1 MPKSDADA
9 MPAPA
14 VPVRVVRAGDNW
26 RLERGGQPYVLRGVG
41 YKAELDALV
50 ASGGNA
56 IRTWGIGDDTR
67 ALLDEAWAKGV
78 SVTLGLW
85 LGHTEHGFDY
95 SDKAAVARQHAL
107 IRQQVERFK
116 DHPALLMWGVG
127 NEVELEGGDD
137 PNIWRAIEDVA
148 RMIHEVDPH
157 HPTMV
162 VTAEIG
168 ETFHERL
175 KTLCPSIDIW
185 GINSY
190 GGAPS
195 LPRRLSM
202 SDWSGPIVLTEF
214 GGHGDW
220 ERPKLPWGATKEQTS
235 TEKAAAYRQSFQAVS
250 NDPRTVGTFAFL
262 WGPSERPT
270 DTWFGLFGPKGIRY
284 EATDVLAELWDKPVP
299 DRAPSIVAWR
309 AEDTAASKPL
319 DGAIVGP
326 GVPLVAT
333 LVAKDPEGQP
343 VTHDWI
349 LHHDTITSAGAGPA
363 VQCKT
368 ASGPRF
374 ETRAPAMP
382 GPYRLLAVSRDP
394 AGGAAFASARFHVG
408 QPTAKSPSIALPLW
422 VDGAFAPSG
431 WMGDASA
438 GGVKMNDCPARS
450 DYCAGPCRKFE
461 VRRGTQ
467 GWSGVVWHHPEGNWK
482 GDRPGIRIPASAR
495 FVTFKAWGARG
506 QERVNFA
513 VGNQEVDGLEMS
525 RSIVLTSTPT
535 SYRLDISGY
544 TWSDI
549 AYGFLWTA
557 APEADEVLQFYVADI
572 TWTAGP

>member
-175 KTLCPSIDIW
+175 
-185 GINSY
+185 
-190 GGAPS
+190 
-195 LPRRLSM
+195 
-202 SDWSGPIVLTEF
+202 
-214 GGHGDW
+214 
-220 ERPKLPWGATKEQTS
+220 
-235 TEKAAAYRQSFQAVS
+235 
-250 NDPRTVGTFAFL
+250 
-262 WGPSERPT
+262 
-270 DTWFGLFGPKGIRY
+270 
-284 EATDVLAELWDKPVP
+284 
-299 DRAPSIVAWR
+299 
-309 AEDTAASKPL
+309 
-319 DGAIVGP
+319 
-326 GVPLVAT
+326 
-333 LVAKDPEGQP
+333 
-343 VTHDWI
+343 
-349 LHHDTITSAGAGPA
+349 
-363 VQCKT
+363 
-368 ASGPRF
+368 
-374 ETRAPAMP
+374 
-382 GPYRLLAVSRDP
+382 
-394 AGGAAFASARFHVG
+394 
-408 QPTAKSPSIALPLW
+408 
-422 VDGAFAPSG
+422 
-431 WMGDASA
+431 
-438 GGVKMNDCPARS
+438 
-450 DYCAGPCRKFE
+450 
-461 VRRGTQ
+461 
-467 GWSGVVWHHPEGNWK
+467 
-482 GDRPGIRIPASAR
+482 
-495 FVTFKAWGARG
+495 
-506 QERVNFA
+506 
-513 VGNQEVDGLEMS
+513 
-525 RSIVLTSTPT
+525 
-535 SYRLDISGY
+535 
-544 TWSDI
+544 
-549 AYGFLWTA
+549 
-557 APEADEVLQFYVADI
+557 
-572 TWTAGP
+572 